1 MSIAISEVESDTK
14 MDWIK
19 SNHVTIEIQAN
30 EAIIALGRS
39 KIIANS
45 REKIV
50 TINSVNTAKLNAKE

>member
-1 MSIAISEVESDTK
+1 